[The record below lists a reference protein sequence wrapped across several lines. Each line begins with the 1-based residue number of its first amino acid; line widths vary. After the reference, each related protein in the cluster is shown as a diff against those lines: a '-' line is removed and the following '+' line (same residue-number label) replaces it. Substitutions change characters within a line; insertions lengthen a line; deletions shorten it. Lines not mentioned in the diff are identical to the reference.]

1 MKRLFRSIVLVLAMT
16 LFLNQPAHAFAQFIA
31 PLVTKVIEKIMES
44 SASQQP
50 SRSLPEPLTPEEA
63 SRGVPQGTLAG
74 TMSPPKGRLVLMD
87 GKVKRLA
94 PGSRIYDS
102 KNRIV
107 LPGRVQGDIKV
118 RYTTDHLGNVANI
131 WLLSDPQYAST
142 GVRRSSNVQEDEP
155 RVVFASS
162 DDRR

>member
-1 MKRLFRSIVLVLAMT
+1 MT

-107 LPGRVQGDIKV
+107 LPVDAVVDEGVESFVFQQNGDHFDRV
-118 RYTTDHLGNVANI
+118 
-131 WLLSDPQYAST
+131 P
-142 GVRRSSNVQEDEP
+142 VQKNP
-155 RVVFASS
+155 NRAPSRTPVTHG
-162 DDRR
+162 